1 MTRTITALCLSCL
14 VSCTEPAVDAATAPD
29 PAPDTPV
36 APSAAVAG
44 SRVVYLG
51 DSISVE
57 TSPVLQ
63 WIMAASGVTYAHSTL
78 GGMAICDFFPE
89 TEAPGGPSTFR
100 LWHDPVPPNLYDL
113 VRFMQPQVVALQFW
127 GNSWQFTPC
136 MRDANGEIL
145 GPGTAGYYAKYA
157 HDANRAMEIIRD
169 AAASVGAP
177 MPTVLWVLQG
187 PDRGNPA
194 RPRILNDS
202 YAALGA
208 TWPTARTVDAG
219 REVSLAA
226 NYWNPGDRYGW
237 SQWLPCTQLER
248 DGGQCNPAF
257 GGVAQIHRDDD
268 PLHFCLGTIVNE
280 SCDTVSPGIARYGLA
295 IAAAINAAL
304 P

>member
-1 MTRTITALCLSCL
+1 VELT
-14 VSCTEPAVDAATAPD
+14 
-29 PAPDTPV
+29 
-36 APSAAVAG
+36 AVAG
-44 SRVVYLG
+44 SRVIYVG
-51 DSISVE
+51 DSIAVE

-89 TEAPGGPSTFR
+89 TEAPGGPGTFR
-100 LWHDPVPPNLYDL
+100 LLHNPPPPNLYDL

-136 MRDANGEIL
+136 MRDANGAIL
-145 GPGTAGYYAKYA
+145 GPGTPGYYAKYA
-157 HDANRAMEIIRD
+157 HDADRAMTIIRD

-177 MPTVLWVLQG
+177 MPKVLWVLQG
-187 PDRGNPA
+187 PDRGNPS

-208 TWPTARTVDAG
+208 RWPTARTIDAG

-268 PLHFCLGTIVNE
+268 PLHFCLGTIVNDG
-280 SCDTVSPGIARYGLA
+280 CDTLSPGIGRYGLA
-295 IAAAINAAL
+295 IAAAVNAAL

>member
-1 MTRTITALCLSCL
+1 MSTGDDDDY
-14 VSCTEPAVDAATAPD
+14 EDAAEAP
-29 PAPDTPV
+29 PV
-36 APSAAVAG
+36 
-44 SRVVYLG
+44 SRRAIYVG

-57 TSPVLQ
+57 TNPVVK
-63 WIMAASGVTYAHSTL
+63 WIMASSNVTYAHSLL

-89 TEAPGGPSTFR
+89 TEAPGGPGTYR
-100 LWHDPVPPNLYDL
+100 LLQDPVPPNLADL

-136 MRDANGEIL
+136 MRDANGQVL
-145 GPGTAGYYAKYA
+145 APGTPAYYAKYE

-169 AAASVGAP
+169 AAAAVGAP
-177 MPTVLWVLQG
+177 MPIVLWVLQG
-187 PDRGNPA
+187 PDRGNPV

-202 YAALGA
+202 YAALRT

-237 SQWLPCTQLER
+237 SQWLPCTQFER
-248 DGGQCNPAF
+248 DTNHCNPAY
-257 GGVAQIHRDDD
+257 GGVAQIHKDSDS
-268 PLHFCLGTIVNE
+268 LHFCLGTVTNG
-280 SCDTVSPGIARYGLA
+280 SCDTWSPGVFRYGLT
-295 IAAAINAAL
+295 IAGAMSSAL

>member
-1 MTRTITALCLSCL
+1 MMRTISALCFACL
-14 VSCTEPAVDAATAPD
+14 AGCTDPAFDAATALEP
-29 PAPDTPV
+29 PPNTPMDV
-36 APSAAVAG
+36 AAAAAG
-44 SRVVYLG
+44 SRAIYVG

-89 TEAPGGPSTFR
+89 TEAPGGPGTYR
-100 LWHDPVPPNLYDL
+100 LLRDPVPPNLYDL
-113 VRFMQPQVVALQFW
+113 VRFVQPQVVALQFW

-145 GPGTAGYYAKYA
+145 GPGTPGYYAKYA
-157 HDANRAMEIIRD
+157 HDANRAMTIIRD

-248 DGGQCNPAF
+248 DGGHCNPAY

-280 SCDTVSPGIARYGLA
+280 SCDTLSPGISRYGLA
-295 IAAAINAAL
+295 IAAAIKAAL